1 MKPEFIDLIEN
12 ARKPKGDK
20 FKNQLLIF
28 SICLLLSIFLWML
41 VRLSLSYFYT
51 VEYRLSYTQI
61 PGNLKLVKFS
71 DSTLTIKIK
80 LQGFELFSE
89 RFLKSVTDREFEISL
104 RNVRVRNNENNPY
117 GYLLTNRLGKEIAA
131 QANFPSDIF
140 IVTPD
145 TLYFQFEKQGI
156 KRIPSMS
163 DFTSGKASPM
173 DSILQRQD
181 SMKKL
186 DPTKNYLK
194 KH

>member
-1 MKPEFIDLIEN
+1 MM
-12 ARKPKGDK
+12 
-20 FKNQLLIF
+20 
-28 SICLLLSIFLWML
+28 LSVFLWVL
-41 VRLSLSYFYT
+41 VRLSQNYFYT
-51 VEYRLSYTQI
+51 VEYRLAYTQI

-89 RFLKSVTDREFEISL
+89 RFLKSEGDREFEISL
-104 RNVRVRNNENNPY
+104 RNLRVRSNENNPW

-156 KRIPSMS
+156 KRIPSR
-163 DFTSGKASPM
+163 SGFAADKSSLM
-173 DSILQRQD
+173 DSILHRQD
-181 SMKKL
+181 SMKKV
-186 DPTKNYLK
+186 DPTKNYIK